1 MTLYVGTV
9 RKSEGKEKTHKP
21 RFDIAVGSNKDFDHA
36 HMTVDAGEMEGRVCI
51 FIFIVDGV
59 VLVAD

>member
-1 MTLYVGTV
+1 MWAQYEKM
-9 RKSEGKEKTHKP
+9 REKKKTHKP

-36 HMTVDAGEMEGRVCI
+36 HMTVDTGEMEGRVCV